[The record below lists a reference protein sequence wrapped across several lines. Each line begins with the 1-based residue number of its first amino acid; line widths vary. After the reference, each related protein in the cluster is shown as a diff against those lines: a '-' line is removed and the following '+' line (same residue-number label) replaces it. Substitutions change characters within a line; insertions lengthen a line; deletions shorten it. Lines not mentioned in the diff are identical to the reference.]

1 MASQNSDEMI
11 SIGGRWWSFPGAQ
24 IDLYSSE
31 FEWRDGKLWLHDG
44 VGNVVEGVEVDNPEL
59 GALAERHGLRETD
72 VF

>member
-11 SIGGRWWSFPGAQ
+11 SIGGRWWSFPSAQ